1 MIKVGIDGNKPMMD
15 LEIKGRLP
23 ELIADTLTILNMIHF
38 TIKEKSESEAE
49 YYKQCILSEIETA
62 FIHDDEALKVALDNK
77 TELTISRLVEALL
90 IGEHDNDK
98 PNETIIDEQLLAE
111 LRKAKLDEN
120 S

>member
-1 MIKVGIDGNKPMMD
+1 MIKLHLDGNKGIMD
-15 LEIKGRLP
+15 MEMKGKLP
-23 ELIADTLTILNMIHF
+23 ELIADTLTILSMIHS
-38 TIKEKSESEAE
+38 TIKEKSELDAE

-62 FIHDDEALKVALDNK
+62 FIHDDKMLKVALDNK
-77 TELTISRLVEALL
+77 TESTISRLVETLL
-90 IGEHDNDK
+90 IGEHDK

>member
-1 MIKVGIDGNKPMMD
+1 MIKVSIDGNKFMMD
-15 LEIKGRLP
+15 MEMKGSLP
-23 ELIADTLTILNMIHF
+23 ELIADTITILSMIHS
-38 TIKEKSESEAE
+38 TIKEKSELEAE

-62 FIHDDEALKVALDNK
+62 FIHDDKMLKVALDNK
-77 TELTISRLVEALL
+77 TESILGKLVESLL
-90 IGEHDNDK
+90 IGEHDK

>member
-1 MIKVGIDGNKPMMD
+1 MIKVSIDGNKFMMD
-15 LEIKGRLP
+15 MEMKGSLP
-23 ELIADTLTILNMIHF
+23 EIIADTITILSMTHSI
-38 TIKEKSESEAE
+38 IKEKSELEAE

-62 FIHDDEALKVALDNK
+62 FIHDNEMLKVALDNK
-77 TELTISRLVEALL
+77 AESTLSRLVEALL

-98 PNETIIDEQLLAE
+98 PNETNIDEQLLAE

>member
-1 MIKVGIDGNKPMMD
+1 MIKLHLDGNKGIMD
-15 LEIKGRLP
+15 LEIKGKLS
-23 ELIADTLTILNMIHF
+23 ELIADTLTILNMIHG
-38 TIKEKSESEAE
+38 TIKEKSEFEAE

-62 FIHDDEALKVALDNK
+62 FIHDDKMLKVALDNK
-77 TELTISRLVEALL
+77 TESTISRLVETLL